1 MIKFKLLLVVLSF
14 IIIQPILAQKY
25 FTKHYGLAYPTNEFG
40 LGLCQLP
47 DSSFFLLTS
56 QRDSNNHATT
66 RNINRFID
74 KSGNSLSNVIYPPIG
89 RPKYFD
95 KTKLIGNKFFGYGTR
110 GTYVKSI
117 AQIDEYNLLGQ
128 ILKSNY
134 VGDTNVYWSQL
145 YDLIKLNDNTYITCG
160 KRIDIGANKY
170 GASYYRLDSTLNTIW
185 EKVDSSNGC
194 CISTF
199 KGLLELSTDTIMMIG
214 DYYNSGS
221 WNSSLNTSSRMWF
234 RKIDKYGNTLLDY
247 KYFDPDSN
255 FSELL
260 LVNSVIKSNDGK
272 IIVNAVSSLGTNEW
286 IATVMKFEIIHA
298 FGLDFIQRVWRKEY
312 RIPSYNAFSW
322 FTKIIPLGQGNG
334 YVLFGEMSD
343 TTEYFDAAMVK
354 ITDDGD
360 EVWRKTYKYPSPES
374 AYVNEYMYDG
384 VKTLDNGYAM
394 IGQTGS
400 LAVNSDVYFVKTN
413 CNGDTASPKALANII
428 VDTNNP
434 NQMQVYNLSQFY
446 DTCTFSFSDG
456 SADVVLTMYDTVQT
470 FTHAFMPGTT
480 VSVKAQACNQ
490 EYDTLRYTQIITPT
504 TMLPKNTTG
513 MLGTIS
519 PNPTNNDIWVD
530 YYLPPN
536 QTNASLQIIN
546 TEGVIIN
553 KQQIVNQTGKAHLQ
567 LSNYASG
574 IYLVQLVTNNGVSCS
589 KKVVRN

>member
-25 FTKHYGLAYPTNEFG
+25 FTKHYGLAYPTNDFG
-40 LGLCQLP
+40 IGMYQLP
-47 DSSFFLLTS
+47 DSSYFLLTS
-56 QRDSNNHATT
+56 QRDSTVFSTT
-66 RNINRFID
+66 KNINMFID
-74 KSGNSLSNVIYPPIG
+74 KSGNSLTSIVYPPIG
-89 RPKYFD
+89 RPKYLV
-95 KTKLIGNKFFGYGTR
+95 KNNVIGNKFYGYGTR
-110 GTYVKSI
+110 GSYVKSI
-117 AQIDEYNLLGQ
+117 AQIDEYNLQGQ
-128 ILKSNY
+128 LLKSKY

-145 YDLIKLNDNTYITCG
+145 YDLIKLSDNTYISCG
-160 KRIDIGANKY
+160 KRANSQITKT
-170 GASYYRLDSTLNTIW
+170 GASYYRLDSALNTIW

-199 KGLLELSTDTIMMIG
+199 KGLLELGTDTILMVG

-221 WNSSLNTSSRMWF
+221 WNSTLNTSSRMWF

-413 CNGDTASPKALANII
+413 CNGDTASPKAHANII

-456 SADVVLTMYDTVQT
+456 SADVVLTMYDTIQT
-470 FTHAFMPGTT
+470 FTHAFVPGTT

-490 EYDTLRYTQIITPT
+490 EYDTLQYTQIITPT

-513 MLGTIS
+513 MLGAIS
-519 PNPTNNDIWVD
+519 PNPTNNDSWVD

-536 QTNASLQIIN
+536 QTSATLQILN
-546 TEGVIIN
+546 SEGSIIH
-553 KQQIVNQTGKAHLQ
+553 KQKVENQNGKVL
-567 LSNYASG
+567 LPFSYYSSG
-574 IYLVQLVTNNGVSCS
+574 IYLVQLVTNDGMSCS
-589 KKVVRN
+589 KKVVRY